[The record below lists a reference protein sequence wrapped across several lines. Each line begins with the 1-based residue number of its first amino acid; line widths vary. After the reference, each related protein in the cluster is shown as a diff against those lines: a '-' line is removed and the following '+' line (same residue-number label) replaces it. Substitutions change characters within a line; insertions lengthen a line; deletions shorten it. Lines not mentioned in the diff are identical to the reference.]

1 MRGKNKLIFM
11 FLISFL
17 MLSAV
22 ILSVS
27 LSYNG
32 IELINTFLII
42 KIMENAEYFD
52 KKQNLKDKYTEEFL
66 KEIEQVGKNF
76 NVEILNV
83 LGNAYTELKCE
94 YLTLE
99 KSNEQV
105 KKEFFASTEYI
116 SAKNDVET
124 LKNEL
129 ETLNGEEFEEKNK
142 LLHSKLSS
150 LATLNTTLNNR
161 LKATRERLDEL
172 RKSIYDLFE
181 IHKEALNVVKD
192 ETIKTVS
199 GIIAKSVVDFNV
211 ELNKIKKD
219 MGIVDNKKEYPFDFD
234 KIELTAFTDKF
245 QSNFFTGVGNGNEDI
260 EDLDN
265 DNSVQSTNL
274 FDFRN

>member
-1 MRGKNKLIFM
+1 M
-11 FLISFL
+11 
-17 MLSAV
+17 A
-22 ILSVS
+22 
-27 LSYNG
+27 
-32 IELINTFLII
+32 
-42 KIMENAEYFD
+42 
-52 KKQNLKDKYTEEFL
+52 NLV
-66 KEIEQVGKNF
+66 KEQTN
-76 NVEILNV
+76 
-83 LGNAYTELKCE
+83 
-94 YLTLE
+94 
-99 KSNEQV
+99 S
-105 KKEFFASTEYI
+105 
-116 SAKNDVET
+116 
-124 LKNEL
+124 
-129 ETLNGEEFEEKNK
+129 
-142 LLHSKLSS
+142 
-150 LATLNTTLNNR
+150 TLNTTLNNR

-260 EDLDN
+260 EELDN
-265 DNSVQSTNL
+265 DNSVQSSNL

>member
-1 MRGKNKLIFM
+1 
-11 FLISFL
+11 
-17 MLSAV
+17 
-22 ILSVS
+22 
-27 LSYNG
+27 
-32 IELINTFLII
+32 
-42 KIMENAEYFD
+42 MENAEYFD
-52 KKQNLKDKYTEEFL
+52 KKQNLKDKYTKEFL
-66 KEIEQVGKNF
+66 KEVEQVGKNF

-83 LGNAYTELKCE
+83 LGNTYTEMKCE

-99 KSNEQV
+99 ESNSQV
-105 KKEFFASTEYI
+105 KKEFFSSNEYI
-116 SAKNDVET
+116 TAKNSVET

-129 ETLNGEEFEEKNK
+129 ENLSGEEFEEKNK
-142 LLHSKLSS
+142 LLHSKLSN

-172 RKSIYDLFE
+172 RKSIYGLFE
-181 IHKEALNVVKD
+181 IHSEALNAVKE

-211 ELNKIKKD
+211 ELNKIKKE

-245 QSNFFTGVGNGNEDI
+245 QSNYFTGAVT
-260 EDLDN
+260 DN
-265 DNSVQSTNL
+265 DDVEELDSNSSVESSNL

>member
-1 MRGKNKLIFM
+1 
-11 FLISFL
+11 
-17 MLSAV
+17 
-22 ILSVS
+22 
-27 LSYNG
+27 
-32 IELINTFLII
+32 
-42 KIMENAEYFD
+42 MENAEYFD